1 MTSQA
6 QRQTM
11 ASAAQPRV
19 PLRRGYASAVSF
31 CKMRTRFL
39 AHLRQRGGRALGIRN
54 ARLFCGLLITMV
66 FKALRLFRATKNST
80 PLYWLTYHLAIAPQP
95 WRHEWSAIHEAGVR
109 CVLDLRSQT
118 QDDVQAIRSLSMTF
132 RHAPI
137 VDSEAPDLETLLE
150 ITDWVL
156 DQQGSKGP
164 VLVHCREGRGRSAM
178 VGCAVLMRM
187 GVPLPDA
194 YRTVRNVRG
203 GESVSLSEVQI
214 DALERF
220 AKDCIAYPR

>member
-66 FKALRLFRATKNST
+66 FKALRLFRATKNNT
-80 PLYWLTYHLAIAPQP
+80 PLYWLTYHLTIAPQP
-95 WRHEWSAIHEAGVR
+95 WRHEWPAIHQAGVR
-109 CVLDLRSQT
+109 SVLDLRSQT
-118 QDDVQAIRSLSMTF
+118 QDDTAAFQARGMTF
-132 RHAPI
+132 RHEP
-137 VDSEAPDLETLLE
+137 VYDGEAPAFETLLD

-156 DQQGSKGP
+156 D
-164 VLVHCREGRGRSAM
+164 
-178 VGCAVLMRM
+178 
-187 GVPLPDA
+187 
-194 YRTVRNVRG
+194 
-203 GESVSLSEVQI
+203 
-214 DALERF
+214 
-220 AKDCIAYPR
+220 